1 MVAVAGCLVLED
13 EATLLGSNVG
23 GLSREG
29 LEEIS
34 VHSAAASLLATSTT
48 RTRERSLLPR
58 AMLRLGL
65 VQAATVVVVVC
76 VALALAQVNPN
87 VYPRTR
93 VFDTSSGP
101 VQGAYSISQ

>member
-1 MVAVAGCLVLED
+1 MAGCLVLED
-13 EATLLGSNVG
+13 EAILLGSNERAIERGLG
-23 GLSREG
+23 GDFGSFCCCLAARNQHYS
-29 LEEIS
+29 
-34 VHSAAASLLATSTT
+34 HSLTRALPSSLPS
-48 RTRERSLLPR
+48 
-58 AMLRLGL
+58 AMLRLGS

>member
-1 MVAVAGCLVLED
+1 MRRWRVAWCLRTRPSCW
-13 EATLLGSNVG
+13 ARMR

>member
-1 MVAVAGCLVLED
+1 MRASGVGVAGVRSSVVVAVAGCLVLED

-48 RTRERSLLPR
+48 HTRSRERSPPPS
-58 AMLRLGL
+58 
-65 VQAATVVVVVC
+65 QAPCC
-76 VALALAQVNPN
+76 VSAWCRPPPLWWSFVSRWL
-87 VYPRTR
+87 
-93 VFDTSSGP
+93 SLK
-101 VQGAYSISQ
+101 